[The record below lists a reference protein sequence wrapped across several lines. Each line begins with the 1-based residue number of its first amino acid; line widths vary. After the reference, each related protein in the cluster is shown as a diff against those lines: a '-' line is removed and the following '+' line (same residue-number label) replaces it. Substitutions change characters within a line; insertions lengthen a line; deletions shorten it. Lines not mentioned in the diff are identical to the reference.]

1 MGSHFKTLSR
11 DSRRL
16 LTLITPTPPDGSIT
30 CASIPTT
37 YTRVIAQELGMHARE
52 LPRLLLATTLT
63 VETLLDEHTRLSGEE
78 QIQILENAL
87 QLSPDPGLGL
97 RVGRRL
103 TPAAHGPM
111 GYLASSSPNLLAAL
125 QAFQTFVPT
134 RLSFA
139 RLELHP
145 VDTDMVVECHFDQE
159 MRPEVSRFLAETC
172 AAAFFARA
180 EFIIG
185 RPVDEAETHFT
196 HPDPGPDM
204 DYRHYLPGRV
214 LCASEQMVLR
224 IPMTVCEIP
233 NVLAN
238 HESYALAQTQCE
250 RLLAELRA
258 HPHSLRRKIETM
270 MLSYPSGSLTEE
282 AAAAALFISKRTL
295 ARRLKSEGTGFR
307 EIRDDI
313 LARQAKNH
321 LLDNRLSVDAT
332 AALLNY
338 HDSAN
343 FRRAFKRWFGV
354 SPDQYRLGHLR

>member
-1 MGSHFKTLSR
+1 MHGR
-11 DSRRL
+11 D
-16 LTLITPTPPDGSIT
+16 
-30 CASIPTT
+30 
-37 YTRVIAQELGMHARE
+37 
-52 LPRLLLATTLT
+52 LPRLMVATDLT
-63 VETLLDEHTRLSGEE
+63 VEALLDERTRLSGAQ
-78 QIQILENAL
+78 QIRILENAL
-87 QLSPDPGLGL
+87 RLSADPGLGL

-125 QAFQTFVPT
+125 HAFQSFVPT

-145 VDTDMVVECHFDQE
+145 GETDMLVQCHFDQA
-159 MRPEVSRFLAETC
+159 MRPEVNRFLAETC
-172 AAAFFARA
+172 AAAFFACA

-185 RPVDEAETHFT
+185 RPVDEAETRFT
-196 HPDPGPDM
+196 HADPGPNM
-204 DYRHYLPGRV
+204 DYGHYLPGRV
-214 LCASEQMVLR
+214 LCASEQMILR

-258 HPHSLRRKIETM
+258 HPHSLRRQIETM
-270 MLSYPSGSLTEE
+270 MLSYPSGTLTEE

-295 ARRLKSEGTGFR
+295 ARRLKSEATGFR

-313 LARQAKNH
+313 LARQARNH
-321 LLDNRLSVDAT
+321 LLDNGLSVDAT

-354 SPDQYRLGHLR
+354 SPDQYRLRHAR

>member
-1 MGSHFKTLSR
+1 M
-11 DSRRL
+11 
-16 LTLITPTPPDGSIT
+16 
-30 CASIPTT
+30 
-37 YTRVIAQELGMHARE
+37 QARE
-52 LPRLLLATTLT
+52 LPALLVGTSLKP
-63 VETLLDEHTRLSGEE
+63 ETLLDEHTRLSGEE

-87 QLSPDPGLGL
+87 HLSADPGLGL

-125 QAFQTFVPT
+125 HAFQAFLPT

-145 VDTDMVVECHFDQE
+145 VDADMLVQCHFDQA
-159 MRPEVSRFLAETC
+159 MGTKVNRFLAETC
-172 AAAFFARA
+172 AAAFFACA

-185 RPVDEAETHFT
+185 RPVHEAETLFAHA
-196 HPDPGPDM
+196 DPGPNAA
-204 DYRHYLPGRV
+204 YRQYLPGRV
-214 LCASEQMVLR
+214 LFGNERMLLR
-224 IPMTVCEIP
+224 MPMTVCEIP

-258 HPHSLRRKIETM
+258 HPHSLRRQIEAM
-270 MLSYPSGSLTEE
+270 MLSHPSGTLTEE
-282 AAAAALFISKRTL
+282 TAAAALFISKRTL
-295 ARRLKSEGTGFR
+295 ARRLKAEGSGFR
-307 EIRDDI
+307 AIRDDI

-343 FRRAFKRWFGV
+343 FRRAFKRWFGI
-354 SPDQYRLGHLR
+354 SPDQYRVQHLR